1 MSTYLILTSRSRSR
15 YVDGNP
21 PPPPVHAIFFLVVLI
36 IFFTLYTI
44 DYNGKKEIKPTVTP
58 QPTATLQS
66 HSICNSTNF
75 SDEWLQR
82 FYKST
87 DPQVYCKG
95 AK

>member
-15 YVDGNP
+15 YVDGN

>member
-1 MSTYLILTSRSRSR
+1 MSTYLILTSRSRNR
-15 YVDGNP
+15 YAGGNSP
-21 PPPPVHAIFFLVVLI
+21 SPVHAIFFLVVLI
-36 IFFTLYTI
+36 TFFTLYTI
-44 DYNGKKEIKPTVTP
+44 DPNGKKEIKPTVTP

-66 HSICNSTNF
+66 HSICKSKDF

>member
-1 MSTYLILTSRSRSR
+1 MSTYLILTSRNRSG
-15 YVDGNP
+15 YGGNP
-21 PPPPVHAIFFLVVLI
+21 PPLVHAIFFLVVLI
-36 IFFTLYTI
+36 TFFTLYTI
-44 DYNGKKEIKPTVTP
+44 DHNGKKEIKPTVTP
-58 QPTATLQS
+58 QPTATLHS

-82 FYKST
+82 FYKSK